1 MRKVWV
7 GAAILSLLI
16 VTAGWLPAHAGDSL
30 YGKVTDVKSGNIV
43 TLDYGAGQYELRL
56 IGIELPNDKVLN
68 ERATGLVKNLVLGKN
83 ARMRFAG
90 RSEDG
95 VMNARLF
102 TDDPGFGI
110 KDVALE
116 LVRAGVVRRQKD
128 FDYKYGEMSAAEKEA
143 KEARRGLW
151 AAVQPR

>member
-7 GAAILSLLI
+7 GAAILGLLI
-16 VTAGWLPAHAGDSL
+16 VGAGWLPLHAGDSL

-95 VMNARLF
+95 VMNVRLF
-102 TDDPGFGI
+102 TDDPVHGN